1 VTLGAERNLGSFHG
15 ICRIISQLSQ
25 NPSVHAVMFWVL
37 VLAAGTFHAE
47 LSRFEIVN
55 LSIYSRNGNGS
66 SILEALSA
74 YFKAFCDFLLGGGW
88 TALPSIRLIHSTSGD
103 SLEPS
108 PTEYFQRVPVASA
121 RTEKSLTSY
130 MLDCWDLACACFF

>member
-1 VTLGAERNLGSFHG
+1 
-15 ICRIISQLSQ
+15 
-25 NPSVHAVMFWVL
+25 MFWVL

-121 RTEKSLTSY
+121 RTENPSPATCLTAGI
-130 MLDCWDLACACFF
+130 LLAHVFFYSDWMPLSW